1 MNEEQKRFL
10 SLFRKELSESQIVRL
25 IDVIDDLDVTAQ
37 ELMDGLNVLDVVRNR
52 QEPRVNLVKLL
63 MNMSKALQ
71 DIISA
76 KESDGE
82 SQSV

>member
-37 ELMDGLNVLDVVRNR
+37 ELMGGLNVLDVVRNR